1 MAFRCSCRSY
11 SKLKQLLER
20 LFETLKDVFNRG
32 KDATILVADLRLE
45 LQKASP
51 EEQLLFFHSEPF
63 DVALTLT
70 GEVADPTLISNYLS
84 LVQRLNWGP

>member
-1 MAFRCSCRSY
+1 MAAAAASY
-11 SKLKQLLER
+11 QNSSNYWSV
-20 LFETLKDVFNRG
+20 LFETLKDVFNRQ
-32 KDATILVADLRLE
+32 DATILVADLRLE